1 MKTSDYFDYNATTP
15 VDPRVLE
22 KMLPFF
28 SERFFNVSSF
38 YHQAGETLA
47 EMEAARKHLAELIGA
62 GPEELIIC
70 GSGTESD
77 NLAILGT
84 ARLKGKGHVI
94 TSAIEHPAVLNTCKA
109 LQKEGFEVTFL
120 PVDGHGFVSPE
131 DLRKAIRPDTFLVSV
146 MWANNEIG
154 TVQPVAELA
163 RISHE
168 HGALFHTDAVQA
180 VGKLPIDVTAT
191 DVDLLSF
198 SAHKIYGPKGLG
210 VLYKRKGIALKPL
223 VYGGGHEK
231 GLRSGTENVA
241 AIVGAGEAARLI
253 QEEMTDET
261 ARLRI
266 WRDRLEDRIA
276 TLIPKVL
283 VNGDREPRL
292 PNTLN
297 VSIRFIEGEGMLA
310 LLEQH
315 NLALSSGSACSSKS
329 LDPSHVLLALGRS
342 HEDAHGSLRISMG
355 RFTREED
362 VNHLLEHLPPVVER
376 LRRMSPLWQEQ
387 LEQNGK

>member
-1 MKTSDYFDYNATTP
+1 MNIANYFDYNATTP
-15 VDPRVLE
+15 VDPRVLQ

-28 SERFFNVSSF
+28 SDRFFNVSSF
-38 YHQAGETLA
+38 YRQAGETLA
-47 EMEAARKHLAELIGA
+47 EMETARGQLADLIAARPDELVF
-62 GPEELIIC
+62 C

-84 ARLKGKGHVI
+84 ARQKGKGHVI
-94 TSAIEHPAVLNTCKA
+94 TSAIEHPAVLNSCRE
-109 LQKEGFEVTFL
+109 LQKEGFDLTIL

-131 DLRKAIRPDTFLVSV
+131 DLKKAIRPDTILVSI

-163 RISHE
+163 RISRE
-168 HGALFHTDAVQA
+168 RGVLFHTDAVQA
-180 VGKLPIDVTAT
+180 VGKLPIHVGESG
-191 DVDLLSF
+191 VDLLSF

-210 VLYKRKGIALKPL
+210 VLYKRKGVSLKPL
-223 VYGGGHEK
+223 VFGGGHEK

-253 QEEMTDET
+253 KAEMET
-261 ARLRI
+261 ESSRLKIWRLR
-266 WRDRLEDRIA
+266 LEEGIKA
-276 TLIPKVL
+276 AIPQIL

-310 LLEQH
+310 LLEQYG
-315 NLALSSGSACSSKS
+315 LALSSGSACSSKS

-362 VNHLLEHLPPVVER
+362 VKQLLERLPPVAER
-376 LRRMSPLWQEQ
+376 LRLMSPLWQEQ
-387 LEQNGK
+387 LRLVGK